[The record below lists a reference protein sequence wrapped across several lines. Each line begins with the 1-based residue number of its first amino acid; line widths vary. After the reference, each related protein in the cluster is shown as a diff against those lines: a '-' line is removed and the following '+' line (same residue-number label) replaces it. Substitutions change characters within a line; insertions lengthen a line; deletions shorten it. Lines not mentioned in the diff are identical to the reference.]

1 MERDQQQRQVPGRG
15 LETGRLPATPCSSN
29 PATNTLPWR
38 ERRRARQS
46 QPLRRPSA
54 ATTGLASATAIRT
67 AVTTIACVVAAG
79 VFLAVRS
86 PHGIRP
92 LQRGEAAAPP
102 ARAGSARPPPPPPP
116 PPPLLLPRRAAGDRH
131 FRGGEAVAA
140 SGGSGSRIGGETR
153 RGSAL
158 AEELGGG
165 GGVGDTT
172 NTAVVVIA
180 ADTTAHAGGHG
191 GSDGV
196 SRVSGVARRA
206 ESQGDGCGR
215 RSGGAGD
222 WGDGD
227 FRGGAARA
235 GKGGKR
241 EAVNGGGRV
250 MASTPNFHMLRVRNR
265 NGEGERQGSDP
276 PRLEFLGGE
285 GEGGGESATSAP
297 GPFSLRRYES
307 FEAYATEQSASGNA
321 ILPVPIV
328 RPPGKGPEAS
338 RSIPLAIIIGTQKG
352 GTQNLR
358 SHLLT
363 HPSLSGLSKKEAHFF
378 DWFWFPSDPKKKGHE
393 WPGDGRG
400 GAGLNASAAGEV
412 LSAYADRTMK
422 AVDPSKRDTMATVES
437 TPLYFFFPLAPYRM
451 KMVIPAARL
460 VLILRDPTE
469 RYFSHLR
476 MMMCWTRDGETFDH
490 LEKRQET
497 YFHIPGRVKEYLEQG
512 EASYEPYTPLC
523 RGEGARAKDLLRCWK
538 AMATHDPLHR
548 GLYADQLERWFR
560 VYPRSQQILVVESS
574 EMFRDFTGTL
584 DKVARHIG
592 LPPHRFS
599 YDSRHQHASAPCER
613 HHPELFAEGG
623 RYQKMLEDQ
632 RVLQEWYRPHNE
644 RLYRLLGREMP
655 WE

>member
-1 MERDQQQRQVPGRG
+1 MERDQQQRQVPRRG
-15 LETGRLPATPCSSN
+15 LETGRLPTTPSSSN
-29 PATNTLPWR
+29 PTTNTRPWR
-38 ERRRARQS
+38 ERRRARRPP
-46 QPLRRPSA
+46 PLRRPSA
-54 ATTGLASATAIRT
+54 TSTGLASATAIRT
-67 AVTTIACVVAAG
+67 AVTTIACVVAG
-79 VFLAVRS
+79 VVIVVCS

-92 LQRGEAAAPP
+92 LQRGEEEAPP
-102 ARAGSARPPPPPPP
+102 TIAGSARPPPPPPP
-116 PPPLLLPRRAAGDRH
+116 PLPRRAAGDRR

-140 SGGSGSRIGGETR
+140 SGGSGPRIGGETR
-153 RGSAL
+153 RVSAL
-158 AEELGGG
+158 AEEMGGG
-165 GGVGDTT
+165 GGGGGGDAT

-180 ADTTAHAGGHG
+180 ADTTAHAGGPG
-191 GSDGV
+191 GPDGL

-206 ESQGDGCGR
+206 ESQGGGRGR

-222 WGDGD
+222 WGDGT
-227 FRGGAARA
+227 FRGG
-235 GKGGKR
+235 GGKR

-250 MASTPNFHMLRVRNR
+250 MASTPTFHMLRVRKR
-265 NGEGERQGSDP
+265 NGEGERQGSES
-276 PRLEFLGGE
+276 PRLEFLSGE
-285 GEGGGESATSAP
+285 GGGGGESATSASE
-297 GPFSLRRYES
+297 PFSLRRYES
-307 FEAYATEQSASGNA
+307 FEAYATEQSARGNA
-321 ILPVPIV
+321 IIPVPIV
-328 RPPGKGPEAS
+328 LPPGKGPEAS
-338 RSIPLAIIIGTQKG
+338 RSIPLAIIIGTQAR

-363 HPSLSGLSKKEAHFF
+363 HPSLSGLRQKEAHFF
-378 DWFWFPSDPKKKGHE
+378 DWFWFPSDPEKQRRE

-400 GAGLNASAAGEV
+400 GTGLNPSAVGEV
-412 LSAYADRTMK
+412 LSAYADRAME

-437 TPLYFFFPLAPYRM
+437 TPVYFFFPLAPYRM
-451 KMVIPAARL
+451 KMVLPAARL

-476 MMMCWTRDGETFDH
+476 MMMCWTRDGETFEH
-490 LEKRQET
+490 LEKRQKT

-512 EASYEPYTPLC
+512 EASYKPYTPLC
-523 RGEGARAKDLLRCWK
+523 RGEGARAEDLLRCWK
-538 AMATHDPLHR
+538 AMVTHEPLHR

-560 VYPRSQQILVVESS
+560 VYPPSQQILVVESS
-574 EMFRDFTGTL
+574 EMFGHFTGTL

-592 LPPHRFS
+592 LPPHSFS

-623 RYQKMLEDQ
+623 RYQKMLGDQ